1 MSWANDI
8 RELVGRTP
16 MLRLNNL
23 GLPDEIVL
31 LAKLELFNPGGSVK
45 DRIGLSMIESAER
58 SGALKAGGAVV
69 EATAGNTGIGI
80 AIAALNKGYRVVFAV
95 PEKFS
100 SEKVT
105 LMKALGAEIIRT
117 PEAEGM
123 EGARRKA
130 RELLENIDG
139 AVSLDQ
145 FENPANPR
153 IHYETTGPEIYEDSE
168 GKVDYF
174 VAGAGSGGTYS
185 GAMRYLRE
193 RLPGVKGVL
202 VDPLGSTMGGGDCGH
217 YAIEGIGNSFIPS
230 TMDMSLVDE
239 VFKVSDGEALE
250 GVKLLARKE
259 GLIVGS
265 SSGAAIAGALK
276 LAGKLKGGRI
286 VVVLP
291 DRGDR
296 YFSKGIL

>member
-23 GLPDEIVL
+23 GLPNEIVL

-45 DRIGLSMIESAER
+45 DRIGLSMIESAEL
-58 SGALKAGGAVV
+58 SGALKPGGAVI

-80 AIAALNKGYRVVFAV
+80 ALATLNKGYRVVFVV

-100 SEKVT
+100 CEKVT
-105 LMKALGAEIIRT
+105 LMRALGAEIIRT
-117 PEAEGM
+117 PEVDGM
-123 EGARRKA
+123 AGARDKA
-130 RELLENIDG
+130 RELLADIDG

-153 IHYETTGPEIYEDSE
+153 IHYEATGPEIFEDSE
-168 GKVDYF
+168 SRLDYF

-193 RLPGVKGVL
+193 RLPGIKGIL
-202 VDPLGSTMGGGDCGH
+202 VDPIGSTMGGGECGR
-217 YAIEGIGNSFIPS
+217 YAIEGIGNSFIPV

-239 VFKVSDGEALE
+239 VVKVSDGEALD
-250 GVKLLARKE
+250 GVKLLAKRE

-265 SSGAAIAGALK
+265 SSGAAIAGVLK
-276 LAGKLKGGRI
+276 LARKLKSGRV

>member
-16 MLRLNNL
+16 MLRLNHL
-23 GLPDEIVL
+23 GLPESVEL

-45 DRIGLSMIESAER
+45 DRIGLSMLEAAER
-58 SGALKAGGAVV
+58 SGALGPGGAVV
-69 EATAGNTGIGI
+69 EATAGNTGIGV
-80 AIAALNKGYRVVFAV
+80 ALAALGKGYRVVFAV

-100 SEKVT
+100 AEKVT
-105 LMKALGAEIIRT
+105 LMRALGAEIIRT
-117 PEAEGM
+117 PESEGM

-130 RELLENIDG
+130 SELLDSMPG

-153 IHYETTGPEIYEDSE
+153 IHYETTGPEILEAAE
-168 GKVDYF
+168 GRLDYF

-185 GAMRYLRE
+185 GVMRFLRE

-202 VDPLGSTMGGGDCGH
+202 VDPLGSTMGGGECGR
-217 YAIEGIGNSFIPS
+217 YAIEGIGNSFVPG

-239 VFKVSDGEALE
+239 VIKVSDAEALE
-250 GVKLLARKE
+250 GVRLLALKE
-259 GLIVGS
+259 GVVAGS
-265 SSGAAIAGALK
+265 SSGAAIAGALRLARK
-276 LAGKLKGGRI
+276 LGRGRI
-286 VVVLP
+286 AVVLP

-296 YFSKGIL
+296 YFSKNIL

>member
-1 MSWANDI
+1 
-8 RELVGRTP
+8 

-23 GLPDEIVL
+23 GLPREVEL

-45 DRIGLSMIESAER
+45 DRIGISMIDAAER
-58 SGALKAGGAVV
+58 SGSLRAGGTII

-80 AIAALNKGYRVVFAV
+80 AMAAINRGYRVLFTV

-100 SEKVT
+100 VEKVT
-105 LMKALGAEIIRT
+105 LMRALGAEIIRT

-130 RELLENIDG
+130 HELLADIEG

-145 FENPANPR
+145 FENPANPG
-153 IHYETTGPEIYEDSE
+153 IHYETTGPEIFEDSE
-168 GKVDYF
+168 GKLDYL

-185 GAMRYLRE
+185 GAMRFLRE
-193 RLPGVKGVL
+193 RLPGIKGIL
-202 VDPLGSTMGGGDCGH
+202 VDPIGSTIGGGECGR

-239 VFKVSDGEALE
+239 VVKVGDGEALE
-250 GVKLLARKE
+250 GVRLLARHE

-265 SSGAAIAGALK
+265 SSGAAVMGALK
-276 LAGKLKGGRI
+276 LAAKAERGRMA
-286 VVVLP
+286 VVLP

-296 YFSKGIL
+296 YFSKGIF

>member
-16 MLRLNNL
+16 MLRLHNL
-23 GLPDEIVL
+23 GLSGGVVL

-58 SGALKAGGAVV
+58 SGALKSGGAVV

-100 SEKVT
+100 AEKVT
-105 LMKALGAEIIRT
+105 LMKALGAEILRT

-153 IHYETTGPEIYEDSE
+153 IHYETTGPEIFEDSE
-168 GKVDYF
+168 GKIDYF

-193 RLPGVKGVL
+193 KLPGVKGVL
-202 VDPLGSTMGGGDCGH
+202 VDPVGSTMGGGECGH
-217 YAIEGIGNSFIPS
+217 YAIEGIGNSFIPT

-239 VFKVSDGEALE
+239 VVKVSDGEALG